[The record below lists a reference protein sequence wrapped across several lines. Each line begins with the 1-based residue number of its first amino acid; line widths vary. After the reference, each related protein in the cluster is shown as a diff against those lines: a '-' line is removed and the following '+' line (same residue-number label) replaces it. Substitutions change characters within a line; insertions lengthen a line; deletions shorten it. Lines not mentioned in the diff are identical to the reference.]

1 MRHRSTAQRGQGNC
15 PIGCASRAD
24 SRFFA
29 AAPERALRCGS
40 VTDMRRLAASAA
52 LTLTILLLTTFAVAG
67 PATAEPAP
75 GSPRTYGTLLTYHQ
89 AKMQACK
96 VLIRDGAAWQVWV
109 RGNNSNGAHG
119 HLFSAQV
126 IDRQDEV
133 RARWQARPGAGQ
145 VSDPT
150 PLVVRRN
157 AGWMLTAAMGELS
170 GEALGGGWTM
180 DQLRVC

>member
-1 MRHRSTAQRGQGNC
+1 
-15 PIGCASRAD
+15 
-24 SRFFA
+24 
-29 AAPERALRCGS
+29 
-40 VTDMRRLAASAA
+40 MRRLVETAA
-52 LTLTILLLTTFAVAG
+52 LTLFALLLTLGAMAG
-67 PATAEPAP
+67 PAAAGPAP

-126 IDRQDEV
+126 IDGQDEV

-145 VSDPT
+145 VSDPS

-180 DQLRVC
+180 DQLRAC